1 MTKFRCSK
9 LFRRLVFLHFLFWLL
24 PASAQEP
31 GPATLHWAYASY
43 FGTGWYQVGDQRDV
57 FVMRFTPR
65 WKLREAS
72 FEDGER
78 RIGYEFRLPVTAG
91 LNTFSLDDPTGTLDP
106 GNLGSLSITPGID
119 MTIPVNGRWELKPFA
134 SAGFGTILSENES
147 AWTYWAGI
155 KSKVSFERGNLDW
168 ALLNS
173 IGYVGYSPK
182 HGPSEDF
189 WPLMIGFE
197 FDHPLAKMQF
207 AGEQAKLHWHAMYT
221 TFKNDLD
228 LVIENGSVAPITDQ
242 WEFGVSMG
250 RENKRLKIWLFSFDR
265 LGAAYRFSSNGEF
278 KGISIVFRS
287 IFDR

>member
-1 MTKFRCSK
+1 MTRIRCPA
-9 LFRRLVFLHFLFWLL
+9 LLRRLLFLFSLLWLL

-43 FGTGWYQVGDQRDV
+43 FGTGWYEVGGQRDV

-65 WKLREAS
+65 WDLREAS
-72 FEDGER
+72 FEDGKRE
-78 RIGYEFRLPVTAG
+78 IGYEFRLPLTAG
-91 LNTFSLDDPTGTLDP
+91 LNTFSLDDPSGTLDP

-119 MTIPVNGRWELKPFA
+119 ITIPVNHRWDLKPFA
-134 SAGFGTILSENES
+134 SAGYGTILNKNES
-147 AWTYWAGI
+147 AWTYWAGV
-155 KSKVSFERGNLDW
+155 KSKVSFHDGRLDW

-189 WPLMIGFE
+189 WPLMIGLE
-197 FDHPLAKMQF
+197 FDHPF
-207 AGEQAKLHWHAMYT
+207 ARMKLGGDQALLHWHGMYT
-221 TFKNDLD
+221 SFRNNLD
-228 LVIENGSVAPITDQ
+228 LIIENGSVDPITDQ
-242 WEFGVSMG
+242 WEFGVSLG
-250 RENKRLKIWLFSFDR
+250 RQDKPLRIWLFRFDR

-287 IFDR
+287 MFER